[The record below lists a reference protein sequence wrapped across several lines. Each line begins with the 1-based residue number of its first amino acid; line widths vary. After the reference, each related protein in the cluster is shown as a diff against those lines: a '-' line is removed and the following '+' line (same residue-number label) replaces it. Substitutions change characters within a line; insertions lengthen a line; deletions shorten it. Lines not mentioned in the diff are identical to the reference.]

1 METLRYFY
9 HPDLSIWLNV
19 DPLSDK
25 YPNLTLYAYC
35 ENNPVKFVD
44 PNGRMTAVASGDNDG
59 DFYDR
64 HGNYLGTDA

>member
-19 DPLSDK
+19 DP
-25 YPNLTLYAYC
+25 
-35 ENNPVKFVD
+35 
-44 PNGRMTAVASGDNDG
+44 NGRMTTVASGDNDG

-64 HGNYLGTDA
+64 QGNYLGTDA